1 LNIKII
7 DQIINVKNVKSLN
20 IYKINVTDYYIMSE
34 IIRSEIINVNYLH
47 AKIDNKIYLYKM
59 LTMNL
64 LQAMLV
70 RRAEQSH

>member
-1 LNIKII
+1 MNIKII
-7 DQIINVKNVKSLN
+7 DQMINVKNVKSLN

>member
-1 LNIKII
+1 MNIKII

>member
-7 DQIINVKNVKSLN
+7 DQMINVKNVKSLN